1 MPSHQPVAGDE
12 AVKPE
17 FLSEQPSSMAK
28 TSEPNRNPKYDPAK
42 KHITEYP
49 ITRQNWYKHVD
60 WLNCFFIGGI
70 PLMGCIAAFWTPL
83 TLKTLLWS
91 ILYYYWT
98 GLGITAGYHRLWSH
112 TSFKATLPLQ
122 IFLALVGAGAV
133 EGSIRW
139 WSRNHR
145 AHHRYTDTDKDPYS
159 VHKGLLYSHIGWMV
173 MKQNPKRIGRT
184 DISDLNDD
192 PVVVFQHRHYVKLVL
207 FMSLIFPTLV
217 AGLGWGDWKGGF
229 IYGGILRIFFVQQ
242 ATFCVNSLAHWLG
255 DQPFDDRNSPRDHVL
270 TALVTL
276 GEGYHNFHHEF
287 PSDYRNAIEWF
298 QYDPTK
304 WCIWTW
310 KQLGLAYDL
319 KQFRANEIEK
329 GRVQQAQKKLD
340 QKRAKLDWGVPLDQ
354 LPVMEWDDYVDQ
366 AKNGRG
372 LIAIAGVVHDVTDFI
387 QDHPGGKAMIRSG
400 LGKDATAMF
409 NGGVYDHSNAAHN
422 LLSTMRVGVI
432 RGGCE
437 VEIWKRANQTKGVE
451 YIKDSHGQRVVRAGE
466 QPTKVRQPMVSAGAA

>member
-1 MPSHQPVAGDE
+1 MRAQGVPQRRPAFFFLLLVAGGRQQTFQVAVQEQGQKEPWGPRFRLIPAHLPRRWRSGESRPPTPRHAARALIFVEGGTARCWGEAGERLQHAQHPPPFFVSPQCRYLNTTFSAAPSTFPFLQPARSLPPSLTLRPPDRHTSRPPLHPLLLTPSTTTMPSHQPVAGDE

-159 VHKGLLYSHIGWMV
+159 VHKYVH
-173 MKQNPKRIGRT
+173 R
-184 DISDLNDD
+184 
-192 PVVVFQHRHYVKLVL
+192 PVCH
-207 FMSLIFPTLV
+207 
-217 AGLGWGDWKGGF
+217 
-229 IYGGILRIFFVQQ
+229 
-242 ATFCVNSLAHWLG
+242 
-255 DQPFDDRNSPRDHVL
+255 
-270 TALVTL
+270 VTL
-276 GEGYHNFHHEF
+276 LTFV
-287 PSDYRNAIEWF
+287 
-298 QYDPTK
+298 
-304 WCIWTW
+304 
-310 KQLGLAYDL
+310 LGASCT
-319 KQFRANEIEK
+319 R
-329 GRVQQAQKKLD
+329 
-340 QKRAKLDWGVPLDQ
+340 
-354 LPVMEWDDYVDQ
+354 
-366 AKNGRG
+366 
-372 LIAIAGVVHDVTDFI
+372 T
-387 QDHPGGKAMIRSG
+387 S
-400 LGKDATAMF
+400 
-409 NGGVYDHSNAAHN
+409 
-422 LLSTMRVGVI
+422 VG
-432 RGGCE
+432 
-437 VEIWKRANQTKGVE
+437 W
-451 YIKDSHGQRVVRAGE
+451 S
-466 QPTKVRQPMVSAGAA
+466 